1 MNAFAVQNS
10 ATKMTMSSS
19 SELIPGSNRFL
30 KSTMIALLIGFGL
43 LFTSLVFH
51 SPAFAQ
57 EPAVTYATITVP
69 GAGTAKN
76 QGTLPTAI
84 TRRQRHHTRVAPQ
97 TCPRP

>member
-19 SELIPGSNRFL
+19 SELSPGSNRFL

-51 SPAFAQ
+51 SQAFAQ
-57 EPAVTYATITVP
+57 EPAVTYATITAP

-84 TRRQRHHTRVAPQ
+84 NT
-97 TCPRP
+97 